1 MNCKHKIF
9 LEVKKLKQ
17 NIIITANE
25 AEQRLDRFLRKYLT
39 NVSLSDIYKIIRK
52 NRVKVNGKKVKE
64 NYRLIEGDSI
74 EININNIE
82 SSKEKIDKIH
92 TNFTIV
98 YEDKNILLIDKDTGT
113 FVHPD
118 KTHKENTLI
127 SQVIYY
133 LYKSGEYNPEEEITF
148 RPAAVNRLD
157 VNTGGIIIFAKNY
170 ISLKELNKLIRER
183 RIEKKYISVVKGKM
197 DKSGE
202 LKGYINK
209 DEVNNISKIS
219 DNKEAKGKEICT
231 KYKCLKSSGEYSLIE
246 IELITGRSHQIRAH
260 LSSINHPIIGD
271 MKYGDRNVNNYFKKE
286 FGIKNQLL
294 YAYSICFDEIGGSLD
309 YLSGKRFFSK
319 LPIEY
324 VNVIKKVFDYSID

>member
-1 MNCKHKIF
+1 MN
-9 LEVKKLKQ
+9 Q
-17 NIIITANE
+17 TIIVTANE
-25 AEQRLDRFLRKYLT
+25 SEQRLDRFLRKYLT

-52 NRVKVNGKKVKE
+52 SRVKVNGKKAKE

-74 EININNIE
+74 EISISDISNIDSPKENV
-82 SSKEKIDKIH
+82 EKIDKIH
-92 TNFTIV
+92 TNTNLTII

-113 FVHPD
+113 FVHSD

-170 ISLKELNKLIRER
+170 ASLKELNELIRER
-183 RIEKKYISVVKGKM
+183 RIEKKYISVIKGKM

-202 LKGYINK
+202 LRGYITK
-209 DEVNNISKIS
+209 DEVNNISQIS
-219 DNKEAKGKEICT
+219 DNKGNKGKEVCT
-231 KYKCLKSSGEYSLIE
+231 KYKCLKSNGEYSLVE

-260 LSSINHPIIGD
+260 LSSIGHPIIGD
-271 MKYGDRNVNNYFKKE
+271 MKYGDRNVNNYFRKE

-294 YAYSICFDEIGGSLD
+294 YAHSIGFGEIEGDLS
-309 YLSGKRFFSK
+309 YLSGKSFFSN

-324 VNVIKKVFDYSID
+324 LNVIKKVFDYSIEQ